1 MSSLSSPQSL
11 SSSLSLSGQ
20 NVTNILSYD
29 NESFK
34 GLERES
40 EFVKNVAVYNVDY
53 ENNTGDNSTSV
64 NNKSSDKATA
74 ANANTTNAANS
85 AVILY
90 GDKKE
95 KGGITLW
102 SNPLVFDGGKIQIQP
117 LEQAEEQKVAE
128 KIDNRTTDT
137 NNNNSTTASAINYI
151 QAKFRVND
159 DNNNT
164 KRNHDAGIKWTD
176 ERKNEYYAALRNNGL
191 ELELELVTKQGSDSS
206 AREEEN
212 NNKNSNSSNS
222 NNVNG
227 NYINDNRYY
236 FQNREIKIEKG
247 IWYTLEVVVAQNTI
261 NVYVDNILAI
271 KAPKAFS
278 DQFVLA
284 ESRRNNDNDNNGSD
298 KSVTYHPSSSSNSI
312 SRIGIRS
319 FHNTAEFQ
327 PVIVGH
333 ISFPEIISD
342 SANYQQEVYH
352 HYYPVS
358 LLALSNMK
366 YEAFV
371 YGDYSAL
378 SKKYVIL
385 PFDPLLFSSSL
396 SSSSSSS
403 SSSFFPPFY
412 SYSYY
417 SKDQNYTVNRYLEYV
432 NSGGNLVII
441 HSDKN
446 FHGIFS
452 KLLSIKPSSIVKFD
466 SIVEYPSNSDGNGNS
481 SDSII
486 VSNRGKEEYVRDIEI
501 PNTSGDNIAIK
512 SVYANKSSNSGNSDL
527 SSSINKS
534 NKDNHS
540 SVAAAADAV
549 VDTTPSAAPFVIE
562 KQYGAGKIIF
572 VNAEGYFN
580 ALFNKAN
587 GTNKTSNNNNN
598 SFQSLEIIP
607 HMLSFLKL
615 QNNSATHGFEQA
627 GISNTISNQAAIR
640 DTISINSSNN
650 NKNYDGIGRDDDND
664 KDASTPSARF
674 MGDLKISSAD
684 DILIKSSSLLF
695 PQKVTDSF
703 DIHVEDIN
711 YKISDHERKNNNTDP
726 LEEQE
731 QKHSQKQKQGERYY
745 PDSKNINLK
754 NVLLKDLRLYGNY
767 EVTINSTA
775 GRLNLPSFPSNYD
788 YFTIPV
794 QGGFDMKIKKLE
806 DNINEDT
813 SVRIGYNSSSSSSS
827 SSTAIMN
834 STRYTPPVSPADIT
848 VIDNAN
854 IEDNNKS
861 NNTQQ
866 SIKIRLTDDD
876 EIILHNIRA
885 KAKTIVEEQPLSL
898 SSPSSLQEYQSGG
911 EGLSQSQPQQQRTL
925 SSPSSLDNSNDDNG
939 IAIPLIIK
947 GPEIAIING
956 TIRFDRLHD
965 PDRLW
970 ETLSF
975 PPVEVSGKSIGLK
988 LNYVDYNHEPYRNVG
1003 TRTGYITF
1011 FNWIDDGVDNPDN
1024 VKFTYE
1030 GINQAQG
1037 IQMPADI
1044 SESAKSKGIGVPWEK
1059 AIASLNGLVLLTA
1072 IVVGALI
1079 TIVIYYM
1086 HGKQ

>member
-1 MSSLSSPQSL
+1 
-11 SSSLSLSGQ
+11 
-20 NVTNILSYD
+20 
-29 NESFK
+29 
-34 GLERES
+34 
-40 EFVKNVAVYNVDY
+40 
-53 ENNTGDNSTSV
+53 
-64 NNKSSDKATA
+64 
-74 ANANTTNAANS
+74 
-85 AVILY
+85 
-90 GDKKE
+90 
-95 KGGITLW
+95 
-102 SNPLVFDGGKIQIQP
+102 
-117 LEQAEEQKVAE
+117 
-128 KIDNRTTDT
+128 
-137 NNNNSTTASAINYI
+137 
-151 QAKFRVND
+151 
-159 DNNNT
+159 
-164 KRNHDAGIKWTD
+164 
-176 ERKNEYYAALRNNGL
+176 
-191 ELELELVTKQGSDSS
+191 
-206 AREEEN
+206 
-212 NNKNSNSSNS
+212 
-222 NNVNG
+222 
-227 NYINDNRYY
+227 
-236 FQNREIKIEKG
+236 
-247 IWYTLEVVVAQNTI
+247 
-261 NVYVDNILAI
+261 
-271 KAPKAFS
+271 
-278 DQFVLA
+278 
-284 ESRRNNDNDNNGSD
+284 
-298 KSVTYHPSSSSNSI
+298 
-312 SRIGIRS
+312 
-319 FHNTAEFQ
+319 
-327 PVIVGH
+327 
-333 ISFPEIISD
+333 
-342 SANYQQEVYH
+342 
-352 HYYPVS
+352 
-358 LLALSNMK
+358 MK
-366 YEAFV
+366 YETFV

-385 PFDPLLFSSSL
+385 PFDPLLYSSTL

-403 SSSFFPPFY
+403 TLSSSTP
-412 SYSYY
+412 SYSNYY
-417 SKDQNYTVNRYLEYV
+417 SKDQNHTINRYLEYA

-446 FHGIFS
+446 FDGIFS
-452 KLLSIKPSSIVKFD
+452 KMLSIKPSDIFKFD
-466 SIVEYPSNSDGNGNS
+466 SIVNYPSSNSDGDSNNS
-481 SDSII
+481 DKITGSDK
-486 VSNRGKEEYVRDIEI
+486 RREEYSILNMSGFVRDIELA
-501 PNTSGDNIAIK
+501 NTFEDTITIK

-527 SSSINKS
+527 SSNTNKNS
-534 NKDNHS
+534 KDNQT
-540 SVAAAADAV
+540 SVADVAV

-562 KQYGAGKIIF
+562 KKYGEGKIIF
-572 VNAEGYFN
+572 VNADGYFN
-580 ALFNKAN
+580 ALFNKTN
-587 GTNKTSNNNNN
+587 GTNKASKDNNYNDNNN
-598 SFQSLEIIP
+598 STFSYFQSLDIIP
-607 HMLSFLKL
+607 HMINLLKS
-615 QNNSATHGFEQA
+615 QSNSTNQEFKQA
-627 GISNTISNQAAIR
+627 GISNTISNQAAHN
-640 DTISINSSNN
+640 TISINSASSNN
-650 NKNYDGIGRDDDND
+650 NKNDDSSGDDND
-664 KDASTPSARF
+664 DNKDISKPSARF

-711 YKISDHERKNNNTDP
+711 YKISDHERKNNNSDP

-731 QKHSQKQKQGERYY
+731 QKHNQKQKQGEQYY
-745 PDSKNINLK
+745 PDSKDINFK

-806 DNINEDT
+806 DNIDEDT

-866 SIKIRLTDDD
+866 STKIRLTDDD

-885 KAKTIVEEQPLSL
+885 KAMTIVEEQPLSL

-911 EGLSQSQPQQQRTL
+911 EGLSQSQQQRT
-925 SSPSSLDNSNDDNG
+925 SSPDNSNDDNS